1 MRTLV
6 LIAALACAAAV
17 GTAQTSL
24 SIVDALPPYRL
35 SAILQGNGHFSVAT
49 SYTGE
54 PKPLIYREDG
64 TGNRPVNFTSH
75 LHIRVDGVV
84 YKMPYEVDETT
95 GLPPANQI
103 AVRGLFRD
111 TVLGRPRINAR
122 LEILPAPLDTLSI
135 VFTMEPV
142 KRPSGAFI
150 RMSVTIH
157 NLGVRNHTVGV
168 LMLVDTKI
176 GDNDRAPIATS
187 FGYRT
192 VETQYQQGVGQ
203 GMPDYWIALEGT
215 PLRPGLTARGNLI
228 ESDLIAPRVFIL
240 GNWVDDPSRGTIG
253 LRLNEW
259 DERGAT
265 GFDYSDSS
273 VLLIWDDETMPVGVR
288 RLRAATEIGL
298 VDSLT
303 VGTGGGGG
311 GGFAVA
317 GPGGGGGARGGC
329 IDVELND
336 EDPCQGLGYNP
347 YLPDTLEPLFLV
359 TNTEGVRHDNLTV
372 DVVNAPL
379 GVDVV
384 RASTPVIPASLEPA
398 ETGVGGI
405 ALALRPRLQAQS
417 YRVPIEV
424 RATALTPP
432 YTDTLCITVPGVQ
445 ADVTMFPVTT
455 PILCP
460 GQPDTIPMS
469 IRINGPRCLPITEF
483 QVIGTPAATVSLRDP
498 LPIIV
503 GTRQVSQV
511 PIIVE
516 SGNEGTVLVRVRIVV
531 REFETLRDGDTTFVE
546 HIDTITVTVNARLS
560 EFDIPGGTDTLDL
573 GRICL
578 NDTVRTDVLI
588 QNTGGCSFDVTGL
601 RFSDDVGGRFFIPP
615 SVTLPIALARAE
627 TSRNAIRFV
636 SATSGR
642 FTGLLEIRSP
652 ARPGTRIVPVR
663 VEVTPPDLVV
673 QDTIDLD
680 TVCVGTATVASLP
693 VRSPVPC
700 PVDVDSLDVP
710 GPFVVSTFTGAFSVP
725 GNGQVSVP
733 LSITPVTDGP
743 FQETITVRSAQAG
756 NRTVVVRGVAGS
768 SRLAAPPDLDFGDVR
783 VGATATNTVTISN
796 GGTLPV
802 TVTSLTTPGPSGP
815 EYTATP
821 AAGVLPITIPPG
833 GTLDVRITVA
843 PTDIES
849 RPATLV
855 VGTARALCE
864 TFTNV
869 QLTARGIRPLLSADR
884 PSIDAARRCIP
895 VVTDTVLTLRNRG
908 NAALT
913 ISAINVSASNVVT
926 TLALPQRLEPNESV
940 DLGLRI
946 TAERLGDQRAQV
958 RIVHDGEFAVADDSV
973 LIVGVHGI
981 VCGSIVADSTVGVVG
996 DEHIVT
1002 LRWRATVASP
1012 LTLDAVAALLAQR
1025 NDVLSI
1031 RIDHDARVLRGVSI
1045 DGGATAGGASTFAAG
1060 AGSMQIS
1067 AGQLG
1072 ASADDVLARIRVNLL
1087 RGGSQRSAIRP
1098 SIIDLASGD
1107 HDVLVQDGDVRA
1119 LLCATDNRTL
1129 LVPGFGLMRNPEG
1142 GGVVAIG
1149 VTPGTVLTVYTLD
1162 GRQVGQCPLSGV
1174 DGGVVWIEE
1183 HELPKATTARV
1194 LVLTNH
1200 QETSTLILPQ
1210 R

>member
-1 MRTLV
+1 MRTL
-6 LIAALACAAAV
+6 LYLALWLCAATAL
-17 GTAQTSL
+17 AQTSL

-35 SAILQGNGHFSVAT
+35 SAFLQGNGHFSVAT

-75 LHIRVDGVV
+75 VHIRVDGTV

-103 AVRGLFRD
+103 AVRGMFRD
-111 TVLGRPRINAR
+111 TVFGRPRINAR
-122 LEILPAPLDTLSI
+122 LEILHGPADTISA

-150 RMSVTIH
+150 RMSVTVQ

-168 LMLVDTKI
+168 LMLIDTKI

-192 VETQYQQGVGQ
+192 VETQYRQGVGQ

-215 PLRPGLTARGNLI
+215 ALRPGLTARGNLI
-228 ESDLIAPRVFIL
+228 ESDLITPRLFIL

-273 VLLIWDDETMPVGVR
+273 VLLIWDDEAMPVGVR

-336 EDPCQGLGYNP
+336 ENPCQGPGYNP

-359 TNTEGVRHDNLTV
+359 TNTEGIRHDGLTV
-372 DVVNAPL
+372 DVVNAPP

-384 RASTPVIPASLEPA
+384 RVSTPVIPASLEPA
-398 ETGVGGI
+398 ETGVGSI

-424 RATALTPP
+424 RATTLAPP
-432 YTDTLCITVPGVQ
+432 YTDTLCITVPGVK
-445 ADVTMFPVTT
+445 AEVTMFPVTT

-460 GQPDTIPMS
+460 GRPDTIPMS
-469 IRINGPRCLPITEF
+469 IRVNGPRCLPITEF
-483 QVIGTPAATVSLRDP
+483 QVIGVTPATVALRDP
-498 LPIIV
+498 LPIV
-503 GTRQVSQV
+503 LGTRQVTQV
-511 PIIVE
+511 PIVVE

-531 REFETLRDGDTTFVE
+531 REFESLRDGDTTFLE

-573 GRICL
+573 GRVCL
-578 NDTVRTDVLI
+578 NDTAKTDVLI

-601 RFSDDVGGRFFIPP
+601 RFSDDVGGRFFIPA
-615 SVTLPIALARAE
+615 SVALPIPLARAE

-636 SATSGR
+636 STTAGR
-642 FTGLLEIRSP
+642 FTGVLEIRSP

-663 VEVTPPDLVV
+663 VEVTPPELVV

-680 TVCVGTATVASLP
+680 TICVGTATTASLP

-700 PVDVDSLDVP
+700 PVDVDTVEVT
-710 GPFVVSTFTGAFSVP
+710 GPFVVSTFTSAFSVP
-725 GNGQVSVP
+725 ANGQVSIP
-733 LSITPVTDGP
+733 LSITPGTDGP

-756 NRTVVVRGVAGS
+756 TRTVVVRGVAGA
-768 SRLAAPPDLDFGDVR
+768 SRLAAPANVDFGDVR
-783 VGATATNTVTISN
+783 VGATATNTITLRNTGTLPVTITSFTTP
-796 GGTLPV
+796 GPSGAEYVVAPAAGTLPV
-802 TVTSLTTPGPSGP
+802 TV
-815 EYTATP
+815 
-821 AAGVLPITIPPG
+821 PPG
-833 GTLDVRITVA
+833 GTLDIRVTVS
-843 PTDIES
+843 PTDIET
-849 RPATLV
+849 RPATLI

-864 TFTNV
+864 TFANV
-869 QLTARGIRPLLSADR
+869 SLTARGIRPLLSADR
-884 PSIDAARRCIP
+884 PTIDAQRRCIP
-895 VVTDTVLTLRNRG
+895 AVTDTVLTLRNRG
-908 NAALT
+908 NAGLT
-913 ISAINVSASNVVT
+913 ITAVNVSATNVVA
-926 TLALPQRLEPNESV
+926 TLPLPQRLEPNQSIN
-940 DLGLRI
+940 LGLQIR
-946 TAERLGDQRAQV
+946 AERLGAQRAEV

-973 LIVGVHGI
+973 IVVGVHGI
-981 VCGSIVADSTVGVVG
+981 VCGTIAADSTVGIVG
-996 DEHIVT
+996 DVHAIT
-1002 LRWRATVASP
+1002 LRWKPNQRAP
-1012 LTLDAVAALLAQR
+1012 LSLDQVGALLAQR
-1025 NDVLSI
+1025 NDAIDI
-1031 RIDHDARVLRGVSI
+1031 RIDHDPRVIRGVDLVGGAA
-1045 DGGATAGGASTFAAG
+1045 DGGVATFTASPGSMDMRSANLAATASDVVA
-1060 AGSMQIS
+1060 QIN
-1067 AGQLG
+1067 
-1072 ASADDVLARIRVNLL
+1072 VNLL
-1087 RGGSQRSAIRP
+1087 RGGAQRTPLRVRVV
-1098 SIIDLASGD
+1098 DVASGD
-1107 HDVLVQDGDVRA
+1107 HAITAQDGDVRT
-1119 LLCATDNRTL
+1119 LLCAVDNRAL

-1162 GRQVGQCPLSGV
+1162 GRQLGQCPLSAM
-1174 DGGVVWIEE
+1174 DGGVVWIGND
-1183 HELPKATTARV
+1183 ELPQAAGVRLVVMTNGRDMAT
-1194 LVLTNH
+1194 
-1200 QETSTLILPQ
+1200 LPLP
-1210 R
+1210 